1 MSESTRNHCEC
12 TSKFFY
18 CAACCSEC
26 WKSFCD
32 YVWLFVRLVYT
43 FTAAEAAVV
52 ALVVLID
59 VALQIMYRMLL
70 PGVDNIPEGVDPG
83 LVTAASLFF
92 LFFFLPPCL
101 FDLAPAVARFVKDS
115 WVDDEMPRFL
125 VACKYIWLGRDRDT
139 LATTLQD
146 TYGKLNEE
154 DKATGLCPSCDTWT
168 TLWREI
174 SRRNFCTKRRLLC
187 LGGHLVQ
194 RHQTPRIFKGLLVI
208 VMVLAFVI
216 YSLICGLFAGIQLFF
231 KIGLYVQ
238 LLLLPLWLLI
248 VLVGV
253 KVSAILVKK
262 HLVYSIWDKDQAIHN
277 KYAISLYFLV
287 LVTWIITLS
296 LFIASMNQT
305 GSSGGVIAGFV
316 VIHILCG
323 LWSVVIF
330 FGRIE
335 ISEAVKTKEPGDT
348 KRTKT
353 VDETEVAT
361 ENLDDLN
368 GTKTEQRGVANPKL
382 GDAQASDQEEKQR
395 TKTKG
400 MEEICL
406 DDLNGTKTEQKR
418 VTDPKRG
425 DTRASDQEK
434 HRMTKEMEETCLASL
449 LAEPLPKWC
458 RLRRFFQFCGVFVL
472 VVTLS
477 ISVLFDVADNVY
489 SSRSDCVIPTS
500 SQRKRSVT
508 DMAMHDICSKTW
520 NNLNIVDLAILAKA
534 AYQNDKPDA
543 SGKAQNCGV
552 GVKIYLDM
560 KFPTSDWTV
569 VNKSKRADGA
579 VFYEL
584 KSKDFDVTVIAIRGT
599 DGKVDALQSVDFW
612 SEAALF
618 QLFSTV
624 IPLTSILPDETFR
637 DLVCL
642 ASSSEMALDA
652 PGRRYFTGLEK
663 YIESRL
669 NGPNKLDK
677 ERVLITGH
685 SLGGGLSKMAGA
697 RFGIRSFSFNGP
709 GLIYSRGKV
718 GDNGVDVED
727 INRSAVNI
735 VLQGDVVSL
744 IDRLGG
750 SIHRLKCHDGSFS
763 TCHKID
769 TIMEEL
775 RTQCRME

>member
-1 MSESTRNHCEC
+1 MSKPTRNHCEC
-12 TSKFFY
+12 TSKFLY
-18 CAACCSEC
+18 CAACCLEC

-83 LVTAASLFF
+83 LVAAASLFF

-262 HLVYSIWDKDQAIHN
+262 HLVYPNWNKDQTIRN
-277 KYAISLYFLV
+277 RYQAISLYCLV

-305 GSSGGVIAGFV
+305 GSSGDTIAGV
-316 VIHILCG
+316 VIIHILCG

-335 ISEAVKTKEPGDT
+335 ISEAVKTEELGET
-348 KRTKT
+348 KRTTTELATLRAGTKT
-353 VDETEVAT
+353 ADETEVKI
-361 ENLDDLN
+361 ENLY
-368 GTKTEQRGVANPKL
+368 GTKTEQNDIVNPKRE
-382 GDAQASDQEEKQR
+382 DTRAPDQEKQR
-395 TKTKG
+395 T
-400 MEEICL
+400 
-406 DDLNGTKTEQKR
+406 
-418 VTDPKRG
+418 
-425 DTRASDQEK
+425 
-434 HRMTKEMEETCLASL
+434 EMEEKCLASL

-458 RLRRFFQFCGVFVL
+458 RLRRFFQFCTVFVL

-489 SSRSDCVIPTS
+489 SSRSDCVIPTP
-500 SQRKRSVT
+500 SQSKRSVT
-508 DMAMHDICSKTW
+508 DTAMHDICSKTW

-543 SGKAQNCGV
+543 SGEAQNCGV
-552 GVKIYLDM
+552 GVQTYLDM

-569 VNKSKRADGA
+569 VNKSKQADRA

-584 KSKDFDVTVIAIRGT
+584 RSKDFDVTVIAIRGT
-599 DGKVDALQSVDFW
+599 DGKTEALQSVDFW

-637 DLVCL
+637 DLVRL
-642 ASSSEMALDA
+642 ASFSEMALDA

-669 NGPNKLDK
+669 SGPNKLDK

-718 GDNGVDVED
+718 GDNGVDIED

-744 IDRLGG
+744 IDCLGG
-750 SIHRLKCHDGSFS
+750 SIHRLKCHHGSFS
-763 TCHKID
+763 KCHKID
-769 TIMEEL
+769 TVVEEL
-775 RTQCRME
+775 RMQCRME